1 MTRTLELIS
10 PKGVTLD
17 LTPGSASGIIAGQGV
32 QLSGMPPIRQRTDL
46 TPMRSGG
53 VHRWSLHDPRE
64 VAIPIIINAASGI
77 ILEQLADLLAAHIDP
92 VNGPCVLRVGR
103 HDGTFRR
110 MVAVFKTGLQIEEP
124 TNREDVWESL
134 LVFEAAEPYFEA
146 DTGVSVSI
154 PNESATSVDFF
165 PFFPLVLSGA
175 DTYASVTLT
184 NTGGVDVYPVWTIAG
199 PAEKIILR
207 NLTTGEVFDTTFSLP
222 VGQTVTVDM
231 NMATVTTGAGVNLIA
246 TVSDLSTFWPL
257 AAGDNEVR
265 VEVAAAGAGTT
276 VNVAWTARWLTS

>member
-124 TNREDVWESL
+124 TNREELWEGL
-134 LVFEAAEPYFEA
+134 LVFEAADPYFASESPTA
-146 DTGVSVSI
+146 VAI
-154 PNESATSVDFF
+154 PNEVDATAPFF

-175 DTYASVTLT
+175 DTFAVVTLT
-184 NTGGVDVYPVWTIAG
+184 NSGGVGVFPVWTITG
-199 PAEKIILR
+199 PTERVVLH
-207 NLTTGEVFDTTFSLP
+207 NLTTGALFDATFSLP
-222 VGQTVTVDM
+222 AGQTVTIDM
-231 NMATVTTGAGVNLIA
+231 GAAMVATTAGVNLIA
-246 TVSDLSTFWPL
+246 AVSNLSTFWAL
-257 AAGDNEVR
+257 AAGDNDIR
-265 VEVAAAGAGTT
+265 VEIAAAGVTT
-276 VNVAWTARWLTS
+276 SVNVEWTARWLTS